1 MNRSYTYP
9 GGELELFEHARNWKK
24 YFSHFIKPYLKGRV
38 LEVGAGI
45 GSTTVILNNKKVDQW
60 ILLEPDQ
67 KMHEQLLEKI
77 SNNTLPG
84 NCRVIRGT
92 VDSLENDEQF
102 DCIIYIDVLE
112 HIKEDKFELEKASSK
127 LKKGGTLIILAPAFQ
142 QLFSPFDKAIGH
154 FRRYNKTSL
163 KDIIPQTL
171 LLQKMLYLDSTGYF
185 ASLVNKTLLR
195 QPYPSL
201 RQVKFWDKWLVSVS
215 RLIDPLFFYSFGKTI
230 LAIWKKP

>member
-1 MNRSYTYP
+1 MDEMRVEVHP
-9 GGELELFEHARNWKK
+9 GIGKK

-45 GSTTVILNNKKVDQW
+45 GSTTVILNNKNVDQW

-142 QLFSPFDKAIGH
+142 RLFSPFDKAIGH

-171 LLQKMLYLDSTGYF
+171 SLQKMLYLDSTGYF

-201 RQVKFWDKWLVSVS
+201 RQVNFGINGLS
-215 RLIDPLFFYSFGKTI
+215 SFPG
-230 LAIWKKP
+230 L